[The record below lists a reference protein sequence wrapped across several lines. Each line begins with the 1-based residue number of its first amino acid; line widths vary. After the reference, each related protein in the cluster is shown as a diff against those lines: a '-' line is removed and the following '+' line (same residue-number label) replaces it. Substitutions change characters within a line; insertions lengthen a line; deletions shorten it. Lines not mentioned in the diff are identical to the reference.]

1 VPAAATQAA
10 REHTI
15 GTAAELGEWSAT
27 GHDAEYIDDPCG
39 PIRPMPTVAATALP
53 GTRRRRFAA
62 PPDATRPAAGS
73 RSAVLGY
80 RSSTHDEALHG
91 RTLSIARGPGAR
103 RKIEPVALLR
113 RRRLVAAA
121 MIGGALVIATAQ
133 RLAPVG
139 GPPLYDGVVVAD
151 PYRWLSPPPGLLGGA
166 RSIVQSTTLVAGQSG
181 ELADGTPEVPPQAQ
195 VIADFGSLDLPA
207 GTTSITV
214 SIAPIPAPDVAPP
227 DGVVAGNVYRI
238 SATNQQGTV
247 VPVRAEGRVTMLFRG
262 PPSMTAATI
271 EVFSDGTWTA
281 APTDPAGIPDMFTA
295 IVSGFGVFA
304 LVAPPGWLA
313 AGESAV
319 PAASSTASAEAISSA
334 ASAASTA
341 TSGAP
346 ISPAPS
352 AGSAASTAPTEPAA
366 PPTSSGSPWAP
377 IAAGAVA
384 LLVLLAAA
392 AVLMRPLKPPGE

>member
-1 VPAAATQAA
+1 
-10 REHTI
+10 
-15 GTAAELGEWSAT
+15 
-27 GHDAEYIDDPCG
+27 
-39 PIRPMPTVAATALP
+39 MPTVAATALP
-53 GTRRRRFAA
+53 GTRTRHVAA

-73 RSAVLGY
+73 RSSVPGY
-80 RSSTHDEALHG
+80 RSSTHDEALYG
-91 RTLSIARGPGAR
+91 PSLSIARGRASG
-103 RKIEPVALLR
+103 RKIELVALLR
-113 RRRLVAAA
+113 RRRLVATA
-121 MIGGALVIATAQ
+121 MIGGALVIATVQ

-207 GTTSITV
+207 GTTSIKV

-247 VPVRAEGRVTMLFRG
+247 VPVRADGRVTVLFRG
-262 PPSMTAATI
+262 PPSLTAATV
-271 EVFSDGTWTA
+271 EVFSDDTWTA

-295 IVSGFGVFA
+295 IVSGLGDFA

-319 PAASSTASAEAISSA
+319 PAASSTASAEAMSSA
-334 ASAASTA
+334 ASA
-341 TSGAP
+341 GAP
-346 ISPAPS
+346 VSPASS
-352 AGSAASTAPTEPAA
+352 AGSAASTAPTAQA
-366 PPTSSGSPWAP
+366 GTQTSSGSPWAP

-392 AVLMRPLKPPGE
+392 AVLMRPVKPPGK